1 MFFPDFVLS
10 SGALEKTFFMLMGD
24 HGFRMDFNFGGTG
37 QGKTEASMPAFAL
50 LPPKDFSS
58 VHPERAKVQ
67 DPAILLLSLLFINY
81 K

>member
-1 MFFPDFVLS
+1 MFSPDFVLS

-58 VHPERAKVQ
+58 LHPDRAKVR
-67 DPAILLLSLLFINY
+67 DPAIPLLSLLFAHFE
-81 K
+81 